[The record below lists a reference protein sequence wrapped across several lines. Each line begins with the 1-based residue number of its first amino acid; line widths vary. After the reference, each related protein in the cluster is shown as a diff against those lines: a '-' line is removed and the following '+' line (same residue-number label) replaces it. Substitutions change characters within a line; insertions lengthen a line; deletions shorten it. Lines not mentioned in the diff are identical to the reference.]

1 MLEDYDALI
10 FDLDGTLVDSLPLH
24 HAARL
29 QASAEWQLPISPAQ
43 WLANIE
49 IPTREFLQQVAGQ
62 ASLTLDITAF
72 TRRKVAIYE
81 ERIAEIHP
89 FATMLTLLKTHHGQ
103 RKLAIGTG
111 SPRRQVE
118 AILQHTGLAAY
129 FDVVVC
135 GDEVARPKPAP
146 DIFLRVLELLAL
158 PAGRCLV
165 IEDTEAGVQAAEA
178 AGLKALLAVQGTV
191 QAR

>member
-29 QASAEWQLPISPAQ
+29 QASAEWQLPISTTQ

-49 IPTREFLQQVAGQ
+49 IPTRDFLQQVAKQ
-62 ASLTLDITAF
+62 ASLTLDIAAF
-72 TRRKVAIYE
+72 TQRKVAIYE
-81 ERIAEIHP
+81 ARIAEIRP
-89 FATMLTLLKTHHGQ
+89 FAAMLALLKAHHGR

-111 SPRRQVE
+111 SPRCQVE

-135 GDEVARPKPAP
+135 GDDVVQPKPAP
-146 DIFLRVLELLAL
+146 DIFLRVLEQLAL

-165 IEDTEAGVQAAEA
+165 IEDTEAGMQAAKA
-178 AGLKALLAVQGTV
+178 AGLKALLAVRGTL
-191 QAR
+191 QAD